1 MDDSKHNSPEEPWR
15 PDTLISQR
23 KSEHLRIVTDHD
35 VAHRRGTLLDNIHL
49 LHQALPELD
58 SDEVDLSVEFFAK
71 RIRAPLIITS
81 MTGGAEFAREM
92 NRSFAGSAQKEG
104 VAFAV
109 GSQRVM
115 LRHPEVTSD
124 FTVRRYIPDGVLLG
138 NIGAVQLGEY
148 PPEVIAKLVEA
159 IEADGICVH
168 LNVAQEL
175 TQKEGHRHFRG
186 LIDKIAYLVDYLKG
200 RVLVKETGA
209 GMSPETLDKLSSI
222 GVSYIDVSGSGGT
235 SWTKVEMHRAP
246 DEDLRQLAQT
256 FADWGVPTAVSVIGA
271 QRIFKDG
278 VCLIAS
284 GGIITGLDAARAIAA
299 GANMVGFARPAL
311 YAFLK
316 KGTDGVTALIKCFKQ
331 ELKTAMLLTGSKD
344 VAALQRVARVY
355 TGELRHWLS
364 AYGWLDEE
372 KQ

>member
-1 MDDSKHNSPEEPWR
+1 MDDKKRNLSEKRWR

-23 KSEHLRIVTDHD
+23 KSEHLQIVADHD
-35 VAHRRGTLLDNIHL
+35 VAHCGNTLLDNIHL

-58 SDEVDLSVEFFAK
+58 SDEIDLSLEFFSK
-71 RIRAPLIITS
+71 KINAPFIITS

-92 NRSFAGSAQKEG
+92 NCSFANSAQKEG

-115 LRHPEVTSD
+115 LHHPEVASD
-124 FTVRRYIPDGVLLG
+124 FTVRQHIPDGVLLG
-138 NIGAVQLGEY
+138 NIGAVQLSEY
-148 PPEVIAKLVEA
+148 PPEVIARLVES

-175 TQKEGHRHFRG
+175 MQKEGHRHFRG
-186 LIDKIAYLVDYLKG
+186 LLDKIAYLVDYLEG

-209 GMSPETLDKLSSI
+209 GMSPEMLGKLSSI

-235 SWTKVEMHRAP
+235 SFTKVEMHRAP
-246 DEDLRQLAQT
+246 DMDLRRLAET

-271 QRIFKDG
+271 RRIFKDRA
-278 VCLIAS
+278 CLVAS
-284 GGIITGLDAARAIAA
+284 GGIATGLDAARAIAA
-299 GANMVGFARPAL
+299 GADMVGFARPAL

-331 ELKTAMLLTGSKD
+331 ELKTAMLLTGSKN
-344 VAALQRVARVY
+344 VTALQRATRVY
-355 TGELRHWLS
+355 TGELHQWLS
-364 AYGWLDEE
+364 AYGWLDEG